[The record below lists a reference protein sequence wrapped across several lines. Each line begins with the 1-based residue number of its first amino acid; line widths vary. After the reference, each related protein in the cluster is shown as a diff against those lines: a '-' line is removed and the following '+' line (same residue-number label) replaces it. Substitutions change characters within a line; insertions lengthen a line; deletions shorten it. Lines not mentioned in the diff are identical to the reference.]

1 MWYQNW
7 SVFLFVYWY
16 RALRKL
22 ERKINQFIKKNIR
35 SIEDAIQNY
44 FSEEKI
50 DNVEC
55 ISCSKEKFVKAC
67 FEKIES
73 IEKDDNFEEKKE
85 FLIFIS
91 KKAIELYN
99 QTRSAIISHEEM
111 IIQLETMQH
120 TKFKNLMREEQ
131 NKLKIIYF
139 KVKTS
144 AILSSKIAK
153 YPVILINL
161 NNNNNLSCRT
171 FFAYIYNELEWD
183 MIQITLNLKKT
194 SLLTK
199 F

>member
-7 SVFLFVYWY
+7 GVFLFVSRY
-16 RALRKL
+16 RALRNL
-22 ERKINQFIKKNIR
+22 ERKIYRFIKKNIR

-50 DNVEC
+50 ESVEC
-55 ISCSKEKFVKAC
+55 ISCSKEKFIKAC
-67 FEKIES
+67 FEKIEK

-99 QTRSAIISHEEM
+99 QTQSAIISHEEM
-111 IIQLETMQH
+111 IRQLETIQSIQ
-120 TKFKNLMREEQ
+120 FKNLTREEQ

-139 KVKTS
+139 KVKTT

-153 YPVILINL
+153 YPVIL
-161 NNNNNLSCRT
+161 
-171 FFAYIYNELEWD
+171 
-183 MIQITLNLKKT
+183 
-194 SLLTK
+194 
-199 F
+199 